1 MLLFLHKQN
10 MGIYYI
16 SMDSVSSLFFN
27 ITALWWYI
35 LHTTELIPLSKGFS
49 LVTNLS
55 KHCHC
60 LTLEHFPHPRDKL
73 IGSHW
78 LLPPK
83 PLAPTN
89 PLSISTDLPGMQVT
103 EKAADTMW
111 GLWLASLGKEATV
124 LKTAAW
130 AVFFHSFSW
139 LVHTLYRNIMY
150 FIWPFI
156 SS

>member
-10 MGIYYI
+10 MGTYYI
-16 SMDSVSSLFFN
+16 SMDNASSLLFN
-27 ITALWWYI
+27 ITALWRYV
-35 LHTTELIPLSKGFS
+35 LHTTELIPLSRGFS
-49 LVTNLS
+49 LATNLS
-55 KHCHC
+55 KQCHR
-60 LTLEHFPHPRDKL
+60 LTLEPFPHPRDKL

-78 LLPPK
+78 FLPPK

-89 PLSISTDLPGMQVT
+89 PHSISTGLPGMQVT
-103 EKAADTMW
+103 EKAADTRW

-124 LKTAAW
+124 LKTAVW
-130 AVFFHSFSW
+130 ASIHSFPW
-139 LVHTLYRNIMY
+139 LFHTLYRNIMY